1 MTTQGGPERGD
12 LRQPER
18 EVGEKR
24 GAEPEQRGL
33 RPEEREGDENQS
45 SEKAGRHTRV
55 VVLVDPCVE
64 GGEGGR
70 RVQSQR
76 LGAERA
82 VLAESCRG
90 DIRDRNEPG
99 DSGRI
104 GQEDAAV
111 ARRDDH
117 DRIAPVVRL
126 GSALRQGDEDVRRL
140 GRSGELVDV
149 DQRRL
154 FGQVAA
160 QRIAHLTLNER
171 GERLLAAGIG
181 PGARHQ
187 QSVCALRARQRRL
200 DDVDRE
206 LLRGAC
212 IAGQDSEED
221 ERKCRGAGHGRT
233 LGAPDAETPS
243 VHFSPCN
250 ARPMDGTRA
259 CLRGCS

>member
-1 MTTQGGPERGD
+1 MTTR
-12 LRQPER
+12 
-18 EVGEKR
+18 VGQNEETSASPR
-24 GAEPEQRGL
+24 ARLARSARAEPEQPGL
-33 RPEEREGDENQS
+33 RPEERKGDENQS
-45 SEKAGRHTRV
+45 GEKAGRHTRV
-55 VVLVDPCVE
+55 VVLVDPVVE

-70 RVQSQR
+70 GVRVR

-82 VLAESCRG
+82 LLAERG
-90 DIRDRNEPG
+90 RSDVRDRDEPG
-99 DSGRI
+99 DSGRV
-104 GQEDAAV
+104 GQEDTAV
-111 ARRDDH
+111 ARRDDD
-117 DRIAPVVRL
+117 DRIALVVRL

-181 PGARHQ
+181 PGARHE
-187 QSVCALRARQRRL
+187 QSDAPSAFGSGAV

-206 LLRGAC
+206 LLRSAR
-212 IAGQDSEED
+212 IARQEREED
-221 ERKCRGAGHGRT
+221 ERKCGGAGHGRT

>member
-1 MTTQGGPERGD
+1 MRINPARRPAGT
-12 LRQPER
+12 R
-18 EVGEKR
+18 ES
-24 GAEPEQRGL
+24 L
-33 RPEEREGDENQS
+33 CS
-45 SEKAGRHTRV
+45 SIR
-55 VVLVDPCVE
+55 CVE

-70 RVQSQR
+70 RVRVR

-82 VLAESCRG
+82 LLRKRG
-90 DIRDRNEPG
+90 GSDIRDRNEPG

-104 GQEDAAV
+104 GQEDTAV

-181 PGARHQ
+181 PGARHE
-187 QSVCALRARQRRL
+187 QSVRALRVRQRRL

-206 LLRGAC
+206 LLSSAR
-212 IAGQDSEED
+212 IARQEREED
-221 ERKCRGAGHGRT
+221 ERNCGGAGHGRT